1 MHRPVGGT
9 GPGLSWRL
17 SGGRVAGDAERASA
31 RAACDKEHTGRGERF
46 VLNIEFVDVLVLYPA
61 RFGA

>member
-1 MHRPVGGT
+1 
-9 GPGLSWRL
+9 
-17 SGGRVAGDAERASA
+17 VAGDAERASA